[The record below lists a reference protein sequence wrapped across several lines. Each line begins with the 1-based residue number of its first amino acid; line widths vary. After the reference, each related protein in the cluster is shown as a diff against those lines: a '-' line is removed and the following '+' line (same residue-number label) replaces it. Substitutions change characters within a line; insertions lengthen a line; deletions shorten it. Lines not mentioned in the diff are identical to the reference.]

1 MHHYSVYKARLD
13 RIFRLKRLNNYM
25 LLSEAA
31 RQEKSGWEISGYY
44 KTRLYKYTY
53 RYQLY
58 QITGIYMFLR
68 LRLKPMEEERD
79 AYIQTYKV
87 GKKKQ
92 ELDEFV
98 AKNIRRYSLT
108 GIV

>member
-1 MHHYSVYKARLD
+1 
-13 RIFRLKRLNNYM
+13 
-25 LLSEAA
+25 
-31 RQEKSGWEISGYY
+31 
-44 KTRLYKYTY
+44 
-53 RYQLY
+53 
-58 QITGIYMFLR
+58 MFLR

-98 AKNIRRYSLT
+98 AKNIRRFSLT

>member
-1 MHHYSVYKARLD
+1 
-13 RIFRLKRLNNYM
+13 
-25 LLSEAA
+25 
-31 RQEKSGWEISGYY
+31 
-44 KTRLYKYTY
+44 
-53 RYQLY
+53 
-58 QITGIYMFLR
+58 MFLR

-98 AKNIRRYSLT
+98 AKNIRRFSLT
-108 GIV
+108 GIVWKIMLQIKITDVYYISDELMLFSILLSNYKQRKNVFCDIQE

>member
-1 MHHYSVYKARLD
+1 MAISFYIWPICSHAHTATTGQNQIYSKTCA
-13 RIFRLKRLNNYM
+13 
-25 LLSEAA
+25 
-31 RQEKSGWEISGYY
+31 KSN
-44 KTRLYKYTY
+44 TLTY
-53 RYQLY
+53 RYHLY
-58 QITGIYMFLR
+58 QTTGIYMFLR
-68 LRLKPMEEERD
+68 LRLKPLEEERD

-98 AKNIRRYSLT
+98 AKNIRRFSLT